1 MLFAPCRIAAIE
13 KINSMRKHLRGID
26 HVVIAVA
33 HLDQA
38 EADFRRLGFTLT
50 PRGRHTMGSENH
62 CVMFPDDYF
71 ELLAVPADH
80 PVTRWYSDFLGAG
93 DGLAALALK
102 TDDAAGF
109 HAELQDSGIRADAPV
124 DFSRPVALPEGVR
137 DAAFRIAQIDIAETP
152 GGKIFACQHFTRDVV
167 WRPEYLTH
175 TNGVIGLQGI
185 SVLSDQGHFAEIRTA
200 YERLFDHASEGRGE
214 EGTSWR
220 IATGDTP
227 IRVLTPAG
235 FADEYS
241 GLETGKRVPP
251 FFAALHFRV
260 QSVAQTRH
268 VLDLAGVEFISRP
281 DNSLAVAPML
291 THGLLIIFTE
301 LPA

>member
-1 MLFAPCRIAAIE
+1 
-13 KINSMRKHLRGID
+13 MRRHLQGID

-33 HLDQA
+33 NLDQA

-62 CVMFPDDYF
+62 CVMFPDDYY

-80 PVTRWYSDFLGAG
+80 PLTRYYSDFLGAG

-109 HAELQDSGIRADAPV
+109 HAELQSSGIGVDAPV

-137 DAAFRIAQIDIAETP
+137 DAAFRIAQVDIAETP
-152 GGKIFACQHFTRDVV
+152 GGRTFACQHFTRDVV
-167 WRPEYLTH
+167 WRSEYMAH
-175 TNGVIGLQGI
+175 ANGAIGLQGI
-185 SVLSDQGHFAEIRTA
+185 SVLTSEMCFGEVRTA
-200 YERLFDHASEGRGE
+200 YDRLFDRASEGRGE
-214 EGTSWR
+214 QGTSWR
-220 IATGDTP
+220 MATGDTP
-227 IRVLTPAG
+227 IRMFTPAS

-241 GLETGKRVPP
+241 GLEAGKRVPP

-260 QSVAQTRH
+260 RSVEHTRR
-268 VLDLAGVEFISRP
+268 VLDLAGVEFILRP
-281 DNSLAVAPML
+281 DGALAVASAL
-291 THGLLIIFTE
+291 THGLVIIFTE